1 LLSGRSS
8 RPSDSDARRPGERGF
23 AVVGA
28 AVTLPLV
35 LLGSIGMVEIGR
47 AFETSQALRQAASEG
62 ARAAIRPDT
71 DTGRVDANVREHL
84 RTSGLRSDGAVGVRI
99 TGSDVTISYPFQ
111 FVVLQPVAQLL
122 VSGSMVD
129 SPITVTMSAKR
140 NEAGS

>member
-1 LLSGRSS
+1 VRSS
-8 RPSDSDARRPGERGF
+8 RRSGSDARPGERGF

-35 LLGSIGMVEIGR
+35 LLGSIGMVEVGR
-47 AFETSQALRQAASEG
+47 AFETSQALTQAAREG
-62 ARAAIRPDT
+62 ARIAVRADT
-71 DTGRVDANVREHL
+71 DAGRVDAKVRERL
-84 RTSGLRSDGAVGVRI
+84 RSSGLRSDETVGVRL
-99 TGSDVTISYPFQ
+99 TGSEVTISYPFQ

-129 SPITVTMSAKR
+129 SPITVMTSANR